1 MKTGDKPPIHAHAT
15 SGKTLCGAV
24 QDKVLKI
31 YAYPTA
37 RRCKA
42 CMAVLK
48 TMTRST

>member
-1 MKTGDKPPIHAHAT
+1 MKPYNGG
-15 SGKTLCGAV
+15 SGKGGC
-24 QDKVLKI
+24 D
-31 YAYPTA
+31 PTA